1 MAKDPALGI
10 RLEPDEREALD
21 RAAKA
26 DERALS
32 AMGRKIL
39 VEWLRTNGWLAERRP
54 MSEVGDVGKS
64 KQVKPAALKSGGI
77 AKAGRAKPVAPPV
90 AKARPGGRSSRAE

>member
-10 RLEPDEREALD
+10 RLETDEREALE

-39 VEWLRTNGWLAERRP
+39 VEWLRTNGWMPERRSTP
-54 MSEVGDVGKS
+54 RDPG
-64 KQVKPAALKSGGI
+64 
-77 AKAGRAKPVAPPV
+77 
-90 AKARPGGRSSRAE
+90 KARAPSDGEFKERRGPR

>member
-10 RLEPDEREALD
+10 RLEPDERVALD

-32 AMGRKIL
+32 AMGRKII
-39 VEWLRTNGWLAERRP
+39 VEWLRTNGWMAERRVTP
-54 MSEVGDVGKS
+54 REPAPAKS
-64 KQVKPAALKSGGI
+64 PPQPAAS
-77 AKAGRAKPVAPPV
+77 AKGN
-90 AKARPGGRSSRAE
+90 GRSGRGG

>member
-32 AMGRKIL
+32 AMGRKII
-39 VEWLRTNGWLAERRP
+39 VEWLRTNGWMPERRQLARETKGKAVVAAPAP
-54 MSEVGDVGKS
+54 M
-64 KQVKPAALKSGGI
+64 VK
-77 AKAGRAKPVAPPV
+77 AKG
-90 AKARPGGRSSRAE
+90 KARQVGR

>member
-21 RAAKA
+21 RAAIA

-32 AMGRKIL
+32 AMGRKII
-39 VEWLRTNGWLAERRP
+39 VEWLRTNGWMPERRL
-54 MSEVGDVGKS
+54 V
-64 KQVKPAALKSGGI
+64 
-77 AKAGRAKPVAPPV
+77 PP
-90 AKARPGGRSSRAE
+90 

>member
-10 RLEPDEREALD
+10 RLEPDERLALE

-32 AMGRKIL
+32 AMGRKII
-39 VEWLRTNGWLAERRP
+39 VEWLRTNDWMPERRQAARERVRP
-54 MSEVGDVGKS
+54 A
-64 KQVKPAALKSGGI
+64 PAAE
-77 AKAGRAKPVAPPV
+77 PVTMP
-90 AKARPGGRSSRAE
+90 KGRSTRGG